1 MIQNKV
7 KSKDYFLLTILGA
20 IWGSAFFNI
29 KIARLSFEPFTIAFF
44 RVLLGSIPVIV
55 YCWYKDVKIE
65 AFSKEWPS
73 FLLIGL
79 VNLVIP
85 FFLISYSIN
94 SIQSNLAALLM
105 GSSPLTASLIGRF
118 FLKEEKINLLKF
130 LGVCLGFSG
139 LIFLFFDKNLLNQ
152 SNIPKALLVLLAS
165 SFYVIGGTLTIKMS
179 SKGKSNEN
187 VTASTLIWATICLV
201 PFLIYESPWNTTP
214 SMKSAMSLV
223 YLGLFPTGLAW
234 SIRFHILKRNG
245 LLFQSQVAYLIP
257 LFGVILSSLFMK
269 EPITPKIIISL
280 GAVIC
285 GIYLVKKGKEIKT

>member
-1 MIQNKV
+1 MTQNHA
-7 KSKDYFLLTILGA
+7 KSQDYFLLTILGA

-29 KIARLSFEPFTIAFF
+29 KIARFSFEPFTIAFF
-44 RVLLGSIPVIV
+44 RVFLGSIPVIF
-55 YCWYKDVKIE
+55 YCFYKGVKIE
-65 AFSKEWPS
+65 AFTKEWPS
-73 FLLIGL
+73 FFLISL

-118 FLKEEKINLLKF
+118 FLKEERINFLKF
-130 LGVCLGFSG
+130 TGVCLGFSG
-139 LIFLFFDKNLLNQ
+139 LIFLFFDKSLLNET
-152 SNIPKALLVLLAS
+152 NIPKALLVLLAS
-165 SFYVIGGTLTIKMS
+165 SFYVLGGTLTIKMS

-187 VTASTLIWATICLV
+187 VTASTLIWATICLS
-201 PFLIYESPWNTTP
+201 PFLIYESPWNVTP
-214 SMKSAMSLV
+214 NIKSIVSLI

-234 SIRFHILKRNG
+234 SVRFHILKRNG

-257 LFGVILSSLFMK
+257 LFGVILSSLFME

-280 GAVIC
+280 VAVIS
-285 GIYLVKKGKEIKT
+285 GIYLVKKGK